1 MYNQK
6 EFIFLI
12 KSPPIHYLGYPQKTV
27 NEKGQS
33 LLDLLLF
40 I

>member
-1 MYNQK
+1 MHNQE

-12 KSPPIHYLGYPQKTV
+12 KSPPIHYLRYPQR
-27 NEKGQS
+27 NISEKGQS